1 MSILILTTA
10 SSTVSFGFSYPAL
23 TLRIFEGSGPM
34 GYFETRCDETNTRM
48 LIIGLGVNS
57 CNGILYVLN
66 VFAINIFIITITL

>member
-1 MSILILTTA
+1 
-10 SSTVSFGFSYPAL
+10 
-23 TLRIFEGSGPM
+23 M